1 MKKWVAFGNTKR
13 FCDES
18 ADIIV
23 WTWNFVLILQQEG
36 RLCAQHCLNA
46 ALQGSYFT
54 AVDLGELAMRLDEE
68 ERQQMSESDKGVE
81 S

>member
-1 MKKWVAFGNTKR
+1 MTHPNNSDSNLQWI
-13 FCDES
+13 DQ
-18 ADIIV
+18 
-23 WTWNFVLILQQEG
+23 WNFVYILQQEG

-68 ERQQMSESDKGVE
+68 EREQMSESDKGVE

>member
-1 MKKWVAFGNTKR
+1 MFI
-13 FCDES
+13 F
-18 ADIIV
+18 
-23 WTWNFVLILQQEG
+23 LQQEG

-46 ALQGSYFT
+46 VLQGSYFT
-54 AVDLGELAMRLDEE
+54 AVDLSELAMRLDEE